1 MGYFSNLQL
10 EVLELADCG
19 LDATKIAEKLDVAL
33 EEVELILESDN
44 DADWD
49 GQPTEL
55 EEWLD
60 FDPDC

>member
-10 EVLELADCG
+10 EVLELADSG
-19 LDATKIAEKLDVAL
+19 LDATKIAEKLDLAL
-33 EEVELILESDN
+33 EEVELILESDC

-55 EEWLD
+55 EEWLS